1 MNNLVTIK
9 SFKNGISIYLDDV
22 ADFEEIKCAVAD
34 KFREASGFFKDAKMA
49 VSFENRILSEAEERI
64 LLQMIDENSQVKVLC
79 IIGKNDLTEKQFVK
93 AITQTEMQVANAGN
107 MAQIYKGNLSNH
119 KRLESSESII
129 LFGDVNPG
137 CVISSDKD
145 IIIMGG
151 LYGQA
156 NAGLDGNH
164 GHFVIA
170 LDMSPEKLLI
180 NNYNYRLN
188 EKSKWSIKP
197 KVQPKIAYEN
207 NGTINLEAISKE
219 IIHSLV
225 K

>member
-1 MNNLVTIK
+1 MSNLVTIK
-9 SFKNGISIYLDDV
+9 SFKNGISIYLDAE
-22 ADFEEIKCAVAD
+22 ADFEEVKIAVAD

-49 VSFENRILSEAEERI
+49 VSFENRTLSEEEERV

-79 IIGKNDLTEKQFVK
+79 IIGKNDYTEKQFVK
-93 AITQTEMQVANAGN
+93 AITQMEMQVANAGN
-107 MAQIYKGNLSNH
+107 MAQIYKGSLNNH
-119 KRLESSESII
+119 KRLETGDTVIV
-129 LFGDVNPG
+129 FGDVNPG

-170 LDMSPEKLLI
+170 LDMSPEKLMI
-180 NNYNYRLN
+180 NNYNYRIV

-197 KVQPKIAYEN
+197 KVQPKIAFEN
-207 NGTINLEAISKE
+207 DGTISLDAVSKE
-219 IIHSLV
+219 MIQNLV